1 MNLPLF
7 SLMAAL
13 CLPIGLSCIA
23 EGQETLPAPVKSEG
37 DPGRKNLVKNPDF
50 QSGLDGWNKLDPS
63 GQLQASAEERSGRKA
78 LKMSYEPPAKVGWP
92 MLVQDLDLAP
102 GKAYTVSVDIDVEN
116 TRGGTGPYFVIAYLN
131 ASGERFALS
140 NGESLIL
147 KPGTWNS
154 GKVTIRV
161 PAAAAKMRINLILH
175 GHGTA
180 WFSNVA
186 VTEFTPPDSSTLTK
200 EVHARVAAKPNPHP
214 LVGIG
219 FEDDGYSY
227 SEANVQHGEDEASL
241 ALREARIRWLKPGF
255 VRTFVWMGEW
265 LPGGFFKTPTPA
277 GYLWDSDL
285 MKSKI
290 RSLQQYQALGTQVN
304 LTGVEWGGQGYF
316 GPLWRDH
323 DRIARVYADLLEYL
337 VKTRGL
343 TCIRYFT
350 LSNEPN
356 LTFGA
361 QDGTFEDYEAIH
373 RLLKQELM
381 ARKLDI
387 TLIGSDDGSGADWF
401 SKCVNSEP
409 LESSV
414 ASFASHI
421 YPKQYELNPEIGSSF
436 FKDRMELLEKHCP
449 EKPLFVTEFGFLS
462 EEANAMSNPLMKS
475 YDYALYTTDFMLQ
488 GLAQGVSGFSL
499 WVLHQAYYAPVGGPA
514 QLMSFGMWDFK
525 ATTGV
530 VHPVYHAMAN
540 FTRTTAIGDAVT
552 PVSVDG
558 ELVRACIIGK
568 TLYWVNLRTTPVV
581 FNLAGATLSE
591 NRTYSQNT
599 LSGEGECGT
608 LEPIHGNTCVLAP
621 RSFGRMTVNGL

>member
-1 MNLPLF
+1 MIRKNRI
-7 SLMAAL
+7 L
-13 CLPIGLSCIA
+13 CLFLSALFCVIHA
-23 EGQETLPAPVKSEG
+23 HASS
-37 DPGRKNLVKNPDF
+37 DISRKNLVKNPDF
-50 QSGLDGWNKLDPS
+50 QRGLDGWNKMDPS
-63 GQLQASAEERSGRKA
+63 GQLQASAEERNGRKA

-92 MLVQDLDLAP
+92 MLVQDVDLTP
-102 GKAYTVSVDIDVEN
+102 GKTYTVSVDIDAEN
-116 TRGGTGPYFVIAYLN
+116 TRGGTGPYFVIEYLN
-131 ASGERFALS
+131 AAGKRFGLS

-147 KPGTWNS
+147 KPGTWTT

-180 WFSNVA
+180 WFSAVK
-186 VTEFTPPDSSTLTK
+186 VTEFTPPENASLPK
-200 EVHARVAAKPNPHP
+200 EVNARIASQPKPHR

-227 SEANVQHGEDEASL
+227 TEANVRHGEDDASL
-241 ALREARIRWLKPGF
+241 VLREARIRWLKPGF
-255 VRTFVWMGEW
+255 VRMFVWMGEW
-265 LPGGFFKTPTPA
+265 LPGGFFTTATPA

-323 DRIARVYADLLEYL
+323 ARVARVYADLLEYL

-343 TCIRYFT
+343 TCIRFFT

-381 ARKLDI
+381 ARKLDV
-387 TLIGSDDGSGADWF
+387 TLIGSDDGSGPDWF

-409 LESSV
+409 LKRSV

-421 YPKQYELNPEIGSSF
+421 YPKQYELNPEVGSNF
-436 FKDRMELLEKHCP
+436 FKDRMDLLEKHCS

-462 EEANAMSNPLMKS
+462 EEASAMSNPLMKS

-514 QLMSFGMWDFK
+514 LLMSFGLWDFK
-525 ATTGV
+525 AAPGV

-540 FTRTTAIGDAVT
+540 FTRNTATGDAVT
-552 PVSVDG
+552 PVAVDG
-558 ELVRACIIGK
+558 EGVRACIVGQ
-568 TLYWVNLRTTPVV
+568 TLFWVNLRTTPAV
-581 FNLAGATLSE
+581 FNLKGASLSE
-591 NRTYSQNT
+591 NCTYSKKN

-608 LEPIHGNTCVLAP
+608 IEPIHGDTCELAP
-621 RSFGRMTVNGL
+621 RSFGRMKLKAL

>member
-7 SLMAAL
+7 SLLAAL
-13 CLPIGLSCIA
+13 CLPIGLSSIA
-23 EGQETLPAPVKSEG
+23 EGQEAIPAPVKSEG

-50 QSGLDGWNKLDPS
+50 QGGLDGWNKIDPS
-63 GQLQASAEERSGRKA
+63 GQLQASAEERNGRKA
-78 LKMSYEPPAKVGWP
+78 LKMSYEPPGKVGWP
-92 MLVQDLDLAP
+92 MLVQDVDLAP
-102 GKAYTVSVDIDVEN
+102 GKTYTVSVDIDAEN
-116 TRGGTGPYFVIAYLN
+116 TRGGTGPYFVIEYLN
-131 ASGERFALS
+131 AAGKRSGLS

-147 KPGTWNS
+147 KPGTWAP
-154 GKVTIRV
+154 GKVAIRV
-161 PAAAAKMRINLILH
+161 PAATAKTRINLILH

-180 WFSNVA
+180 WFSNVR
-186 VTEFTPPDSSTLTK
+186 VTEFTPPENGSLPK
-200 EVHARVAAKPNPHP
+200 EVQARIAAQPNPHR

-219 FEDDGYSY
+219 FEDDGYTY
-227 SEANVQHGEDEASL
+227 TEGNVKHGEDEASL

-255 VRTFVWMGEW
+255 VRMFVWMGEW
-265 LPGGFFKTPTPA
+265 LPGGFFKTASPA

-323 DRIARVYADLLEYL
+323 ARVARVYADLLEYL

-343 TCIRYFT
+343 TCIRFFT

-381 ARKLDI
+381 GRKLDI
-387 TLIGSDDGSGADWF
+387 TLIGSDDGNGPDWF

-409 LESSV
+409 LERSV

-421 YPKQYELNPEIGSSF
+421 YPKQYELNPEVGSNF
-436 FKDRMELLEKHCP
+436 FKDRMDLLERLCP
-449 EKPLFVTEFGFLS
+449 EKNLIVAEFGFLS
-462 EEANAMSNPLMKS
+462 EEASAMSNPLMKT
-475 YDYALYTTDFMLQ
+475 YDYALYATDFILQ

-499 WVLHQAYYAPVGGPA
+499 WVLHQVYYAPVGGHA
-514 QLMSFGMWDFK
+514 QMMSFGMWDFK
-525 ATTGV
+525 ATPGV

-540 FTRTTAIGDAVT
+540 FTRNTAIDDAVT
-552 PVSVDG
+552 PVAVDG
-558 ELVRACIIGK
+558 EDVRACIVGK
-568 TLYWVNLRTTPVV
+568 TLYWVNLRTTPVT
-581 FNLAGATLSE
+581 FNFKGVSLSE
-591 NRTYSQNT
+591 KCTYSEKN

-608 LEPIHGNTCVLAP
+608 IAAIHGDTCELAP
-621 RSFGRMTVNGL
+621 RSFGRMKVKSL